1 MTPFNLKI
9 VTPSGV
15 FFDGQTPNVIVR
27 TTVGDKGILARHE
40 PYVAAL
46 PIGTLRVMNSDA
58 SATSAN
64 KYRTAAI
71 STGTIQ
77 VEDSGDTMILVQS
90 CEWCDEI
97 DVPRAEAAKAR
108 AEAEQERA
116 KSNAAGAESDD
127 ERVNADVQYA
137 IAEFKLKRALN
148 RLNAV
153 GK

>member
-9 VTPSGV
+9 ITPAGV

-46 PIGTLRVMNSDA
+46 PIGTMRIMNDS
-58 SATSAN
+58 N

-77 VEDSGDTMILVQS
+77 VEDSGDTVILVQS
-90 CEWCDEI
+90 CEWSDEI
-97 DVPRAEAAKAR
+97 DVKRAEAAKDR
-108 AEAEQERA
+108 AELCL
-116 KSNAAGAESDD
+116 NDNDAG
-127 ERVNADVQYA
+127 DVQHE

-148 RLNAV
+148 RLGAV
-153 GK
+153 ESLKGK